1 MNVTVGGVF
10 KLVTQLTVSTGSL
23 FCSGEFWLMFP
34 VCSVRK
40 SENSEPDA
48 SPVLLRPDLTV
59 VMSNAITQLRVTQ
72 LLSTPNCLI
81 RPGYAYQRFAFTG
94 VFDQV
99 GLIWSLLSW
108 ANCFFFFF
116 FFEEP
121 QLSIVPAGPTS
132 HFC

>member
-48 SPVLLRPDLTV
+48 APVLLRPDLTV
-59 VMSNAITQLRVTQ
+59 GMSNAITQLRVTQ
-72 LLSTPNCLI
+72 LLATPNCLI

-99 GLIWSLLSW
+99 GLILVFDW
-108 ANCFFFFF
+108 
-116 FFEEP
+116 
-121 QLSIVPAGPTS
+121 
-132 HFC
+132 